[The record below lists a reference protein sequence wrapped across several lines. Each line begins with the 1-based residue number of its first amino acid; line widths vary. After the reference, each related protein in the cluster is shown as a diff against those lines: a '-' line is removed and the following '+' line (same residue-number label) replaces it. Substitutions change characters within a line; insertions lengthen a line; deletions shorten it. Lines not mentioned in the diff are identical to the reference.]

1 MFKRENLGGMRVK
14 IIFDPDIP
22 KNLIPYIKQAIE
34 EAIEEPCECGC
45 DEVYASMQSENN
57 IDVKCYDCGTSYF
70 ELEIEEVEVE
80 EIPENSSTIVDS
92 SEK

>member
-1 MFKRENLGGMRVK
+1 MKVK

-22 KNLIPYIKQAIE
+22 VNLKPYIKQAIE

-80 EIPENSSTIVDS
+80 ETSEDVSSMDL